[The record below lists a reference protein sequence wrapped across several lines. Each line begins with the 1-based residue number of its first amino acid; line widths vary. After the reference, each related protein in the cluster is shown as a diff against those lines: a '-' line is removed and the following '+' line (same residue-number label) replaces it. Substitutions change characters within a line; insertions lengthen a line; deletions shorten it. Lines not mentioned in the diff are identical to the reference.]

1 MNLRPDR
8 RASRAPTHHLRALSR
23 HVVRIANLHG
33 QLPPPAELEQLRED
47 ALDLLPRSALVDLRS
62 ALHAAYREIGRLVDA
77 VDEHRLNRAP
87 RHSGAEGASDG
98 PV

>member
-8 RASRAPTHHLRALSR
+8 RAQRAPTHHLRALGR
-23 HVVRIANLHG
+23 HVVRIAELHG
-33 QLPPPAELEQLRED
+33 RLPAPAELEQLRQD
-47 ALDLLPRSALVDLRS
+47 SLNLLPRAALVDLRS

-77 VDEHRLNRAP
+77 VDEHRLNNAP
-87 RHSGAEGASDG
+87 RPRGAEGTSDG